1 MPSLTKIPI
10 HQQQITA
17 IGGVDILHVIYHKDE
32 QTISKLNE
40 HRDEYYSLAIGIK
53 GTGAITCDM
62 ESISIRPKSILLIKP
77 YQVHSIEI
85 ISQDAEAYFIS
96 IAPFLVPGFCRDIFE
111 NITVSDQ
118 SLKLSVMEVKNIL
131 QIAELLH
138 NAFNA
143 DNVYKT
149 PITNHLLNALIIH
162 IASLFLASEQKHE
175 QKRNQAFIITQKFK
189 ELVTAHSFLHTASF
203 FAEKLHIT
211 TSHLNDCVK
220 ATIGLSV
227 TQFLQQAMLLEAK
240 RNLYYTNVDV
250 KKISFDLGFEDHT
263 YFSRLFKKLTNE
275 TPLSF
280 RNKFRE

>member
-17 IGGVDILHVIYHKDE
+17 IGGVDVLHMIYQKDE
-32 QTISKLNE
+32 QTINKLNE

-62 ESISIRPKSILLIKP
+62 ESISVRPKSIMLIKP

-85 ISQDAEAYFIS
+85 ISKDAEAYFIS
-96 IAPFLVPGFCRDIFE
+96 IAPFLVPEFCRNIFE
-111 NITVSDQ
+111 NTAVSEQ
-118 SLKLSVMEVKNIL
+118 SMRLSNMEMKSIL
-131 QIAELLH
+131 QMAEVLH
-138 NAFNA
+138 QAFNA
-143 DNVYKT
+143 GNPFKAQ
-149 PITNHLLNALIIH
+149 ITNHLLNALIIH
-162 IASLFLASEQKHE
+162 IAALFLASQQK
-175 QKRNQAFIITQKFK
+175 QGRKRNQAFSITQQFK
-189 ELVTAHSFLHTASF
+189 ELVSEHSFLHIASF
-203 FAEKLHIT
+203 YADKLHIT

-240 RNLYYTNVDV
+240 RSLYYTNTDV

>member
-17 IGGVDILHVIYHKDE
+17 IGGVEVIHMVYQKDK
-32 QTISKLNE
+32 QTISKLKE

-53 GTGAITCDM
+53 GTGSIICDM
-62 ESISIRPKSILLIKP
+62 ESISVRPKSIMLIKP

-85 ISQDAEAYFIS
+85 ISKDAEAYFIS
-96 IAPFLVPGFCRDIFE
+96 IAPFLVPEFCRNIFE
-111 NITVSDQ
+111 NILVADQ
-118 SLKLSVMEVKNIL
+118 SLKLSGIEIKGILKMTEV
-131 QIAELLH
+131 LH
-138 NAFNA
+138 QAFNA

-149 PITNHLLNALIIH
+149 QVTNHLLNALIIH
-162 IASLFLASEQKHE
+162 VASLFLASQQK
-175 QKRNQAFIITQKFK
+175 QNQNRNQAFRITQNFK
-189 ELVTAHSFLHTASF
+189 ELVSTHSFLYTASF
-203 FAEKLHIT
+203 FADKLHIT

-240 RNLYYTNVDV
+240 RSLYYTNADV

-263 YFSRLFKKLTNE
+263 YFSRLFKKLTKE

>member
-17 IGGVDILHVIYHKDE
+17 IGGIEVIHMVYQKDE
-32 QTISKLNE
+32 ENINKLTE

-53 GTGAITCDM
+53 GSGTITCDM

-96 IAPFLVPGFCRDIFE
+96 IAPFLVPEFCRNIFE
-111 NITVSDQ
+111 NTVVSDQ
-118 SLKLSVMEVKNIL
+118 SLKLSGIEMKVIL
-131 QIAELLH
+131 KMAELLH
-138 NAFNA
+138 QAFNA
-143 DNVYKT
+143 DNNYKT
-149 PITNHLLNALIIH
+149 QVTNHLLNALIIH
-162 IASLFLASEQKHE
+162 AASLFLASQQK
-175 QKRNQAFIITQKFK
+175 QDRKRNQAFSITQNFK
-189 ELVTAHSFLHTASF
+189 ELVSAHSFLHTASF
-203 FAEKLHIT
+203 FADKLHIT

-227 TQFLQQAMLLEAK
+227 TQYLQQAMLLEAK
-240 RNLYYTNVDV
+240 RSLYYTNADV

-275 TPLSF
+275 TPLVF

>member
-1 MPSLTKIPI
+1 MPSLFKIPI

-17 IGGVDILHVIYHKDE
+17 IGGVEIIHLIYHKDE
-32 QTISKLNE
+32 QNINKLTE

-53 GTGAITCDM
+53 GSGSLTCDM
-62 ESISIRPKSILLIKP
+62 ESLNLRPKSILLIKP
-77 YQVHSIEI
+77 YQVHSVEI
-85 ISQDAEAYFIS
+85 ISKDAEAYFIS
-96 IAPFLVPGFCRDIFE
+96 IAPFLVPGFCRNIFE
-111 NITVSDQ
+111 NTAISDQ
-118 SLKLSVMEVKNIL
+118 SLKLSVVDMKSVLKM
-131 QIAELLH
+131 AELLYQ
-138 NAFNA
+138 AFNA
-143 DNVYKT
+143 DNAHKT
-149 PITNHLLNALIIH
+149 QIINHLLNALIIH
-162 IASLFLASEQKHE
+162 IASLFLASQQNQG

-189 ELVTAHSFLHTASF
+189 ELVSEHSFLHTASF

-220 ATIGLSV
+220 DTIGLSV

-240 RNLYYTNVDV
+240 RSLYYTNADV

>member
-17 IGGVDILHVIYHKDE
+17 IGGVEVIHMIYHQDE
-32 QTISKLNE
+32 QTINKLTE

-53 GTGAITCDM
+53 GTGSLTCDM
-62 ESISIRPKSILLIKP
+62 ESISIRPKSILLMKP

-85 ISQDAEAYFIS
+85 ISKDAEAYFIS
-96 IAPFLVPGFCRDIFE
+96 IAPFLVPEFCRNIFE
-111 NITVSDQ
+111 NTAISDQ
-118 SLKLSVMEVKNIL
+118 SLRLSSIEIKGIL
-131 QIAELLH
+131 QMAEVLH
-138 NAFNA
+138 QAFNA
-143 DNVYKT
+143 DNAYKT
-149 PITNHLLNALIIH
+149 QITNHLLNALIIH
-162 IASLFLASEQKHE
+162 IASLFLASQQKQGH
-175 QKRNQAFIITQKFK
+175 KRNQAFIITQKFK
-189 ELVTAHSFLHTASF
+189 ELVSVHSFLHTASF
-203 FAEKLHIT
+203 FADKLHIT

-240 RNLYYTNVDV
+240 RSLYYTNADV

-263 YFSRLFKKLTNE
+263 YFSRLFKKLTHE
-275 TPLSF
+275 TPLAF